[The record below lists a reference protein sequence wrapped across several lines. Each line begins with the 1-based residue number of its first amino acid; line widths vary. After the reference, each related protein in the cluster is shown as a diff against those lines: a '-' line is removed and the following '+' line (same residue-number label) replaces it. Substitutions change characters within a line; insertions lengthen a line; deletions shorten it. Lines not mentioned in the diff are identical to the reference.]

1 MTSFGA
7 ALRQAR
13 EGLGLSTQDVALR
26 TKIRGDYL
34 RALEDGNLSAL
45 PERTFAR
52 SYLTRYARELGLDP
66 QPLLSDFDRA
76 LPAPAGSSAAT
87 RVTTPVRPARR
98 PGALW
103 AALAVGALLIAG
115 AAAYQFT
122 RGGGSPQTAVTPAAG
137 AAAGGAAGT
146 GSGTAGAATTP
157 QAVQTVRLT
166 VKVTPPGARVY
177 LDNRDLGTAPVL
189 AFPVDARRQAELRV
203 ELAGREPLR
212 QAVDVSRSRDLRV
225 TLNPSGKASVLTDAA
240 RPAPPPRT
248 GTGATVAGSA
258 AAGSAAAA
266 PKPTPTPAS
275 AVKVTYSGPSWT
287 RVTDAAGRI
296 VFEGTPPAGTVK
308 AFPKGVT
315 IRTGNAAAVSVSVSG
330 GPSAPLGQSGQVV
343 TRTF

>member
-34 RALEDGNLSAL
+34 RALEDGNLAAL

-87 RVTTPVRPARR
+87 RVTAPVRPARR

-122 RGGGSPQTAVTPAAG
+122 RGGDSPQTAVTPAAG
-137 AAAGGAAGT
+137 AAAAGAAGT
-146 GSGTAGAATTP
+146 GSGTAGAATAP

-240 RPAPPPRT
+240 RPATPPRT
-248 GTGATVAGSA
+248 GTGAK

-266 PKPTPTPAS
+266 PKPTQTPAS
-275 AVKVTYSGPSWT
+275 GVKVTYSGPSWT

>member
-1 MTSFGA
+1 VTSFGA

-13 EGLGLSTQDVALR
+13 EGLGLSTQDVAVR

-34 RALEDGNLSAL
+34 RALEDGNLAAL

-122 RGGGSPQTAVTPAAG
+122 RGGDSPQTAVTPATG
-137 AAAGGAAGT
+137 AAAAGAAGT
-146 GSGTAGAATTP
+146 GSGTAGAATAP

-240 RPAPPPRT
+240 RPATPPRT
-248 GTGATVAGSA
+248 GTGAK

-275 AVKVTYSGPSWT
+275 GVKITYSGPSWT

>member
-34 RALEDGNLSAL
+34 RALEDSNLAAL

-87 RVTTPVRPARR
+87 RVTEPVRSARR

-137 AAAGGAAGT
+137 AAAGAAGT

-240 RPAPPPRT
+240 RPATPPRT
-248 GTGATVAGSA
+248 GTGAK

-266 PKPTPTPAS
+266 PKPTQTPAS
-275 AVKVTYSGPSWT
+275 GVKVTYSGPSWT